1 MLPSAG
7 DASVRR
13 VQLASQSA
21 QPGIV
26 AVKLLKAADAK
37 DHSEMELT
45 QLRYFCAVARTGSFT
60 RAAEREGVA
69 QPSLSQQ
76 IRKLEDEVGSPLF
89 ERLGRHNRLTPYGE
103 TLLPEAEAIL
113 RQVAEAEFR
122 VSALRQGVR
131 GRLRVGVIPTILP
144 YWLAPRLGGFLEQ
157 FPEVDLHLTEATTS
171 RLIESLQSG
180 DLDTAVVSLPIQSP
194 EMICSELFREELRL
208 VVGRHHPLAKE
219 KAARLKELNSERMLL
234 LREGHCLRDNVLTAC
249 TRARAEFVSVFETDQ
264 IASIFPLVASGFGVS
279 LIPAM
284 AASHAE
290 GCHTVPLDRPSFRRI
305 GYLRAGHHFVSQPM
319 KEFFA
324 WLRALDHE

>member
-1 MLPSAG
+1 
-7 DASVRR
+7 
-13 VQLASQSA
+13 
-21 QPGIV
+21 
-26 AVKLLKAADAK
+26 
-37 DHSEMELT
+37 MELN

-60 RAAEREGVA
+60 KAAEQEGIA

-89 ERLGRHNRLTPYGE
+89 ERLGRHNRLTPFGE

-122 VSALRQGVR
+122 LTALKEGVQGK
-131 GRLRVGVIPTILP
+131 LRVGVIPTILP
-144 YWLAPRLGGFLEQ
+144 YWLAPRLGGFLER
-157 FPEVDLHLTEATTS
+157 FPDVDLHLTEATTA
-171 RLIESLQSG
+171 RLIEALQAG

-194 EMICSELFREELRL
+194 EIVCSELFREGLCL
-208 VVGRHHPLAKE
+208 VVGQGHPLAG
-219 KAARLKELNSERMLL
+219 AAAVRLKELVSERMLL
-234 LREGHCLRDNVLTAC
+234 LREGHCLRDDVLTAC

-284 AASHAE
+284 AAPHAE
-290 GCHTVPLDRPSFRRI
+290 GCRTVQLERASFRRI

-324 WLRALDHE
+324 WLRALEHP

>member
-1 MLPSAG
+1 
-7 DASVRR
+7 
-13 VQLASQSA
+13 
-21 QPGIV
+21 
-26 AVKLLKAADAK
+26 
-37 DHSEMELT
+37 MELN

-60 RAAEREGVA
+60 KAAEQEGVA

-76 IRKLEDEVGSPLF
+76 IRKLEDEVGSLLF

-122 VSALRQGVR
+122 LTSVKQGVQ

-144 YWLAPRLGGFLEQ
+144 YWLAPRIGGFLER
-157 FPEVDLHLTEATTS
+157 FPDVDLHLTEATTA
-171 RLIESLQSG
+171 RLIEALQAG

-194 EMICSELFREELRL
+194 NIVCSELFREGLCL
-208 VVGRHHPLAKE
+208 AVGHSHPLADAE
-219 KAARLKELNSERMLL
+219 AVRLKELVSERMLL
-234 LREGHCLRDNVLTAC
+234 LREGHCLRDDVLTAC

-284 AASHAE
+284 AVSHAE
-290 GCHTVPLDRPSFRRI
+290 GCRTVGLERPSFRRI
-305 GYLRAGHHFVSQPM
+305 GYLRAGHHFVSRPM

-324 WLRALDHE
+324 WLRTLDHP